1 MYLSAIQDPEIRN
14 LAWRMAL
21 AMRGEDDPLLNPSDQ
36 VTAQKYLKKCL
47 VTRSMNEVAAL
58 TPADIAGLLARGTLG
73 SARYRAGQ
81 VIAAGRDRGARGRGR

>member
-1 MYLSAIQDPEIRN
+1 
-14 LAWRMAL
+14 
-21 AMRGEDDPLLNPSDQ
+21 
-36 VTAQKYLKKCL
+36 
-47 VTRSMNEVAAL
+47 MNEVAAL